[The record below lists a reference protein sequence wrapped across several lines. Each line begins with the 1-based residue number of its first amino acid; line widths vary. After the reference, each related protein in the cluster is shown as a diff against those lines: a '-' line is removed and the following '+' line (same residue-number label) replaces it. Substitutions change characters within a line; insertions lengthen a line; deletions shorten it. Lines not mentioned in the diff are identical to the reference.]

1 MEGTAKT
8 AKKNWFTLKVRSGS
22 EASIIHQI
30 ELNFKAANIDAL
42 LEEIYSPSVQVKS
55 NNKTREKKL
64 YPGYI
69 FIKMIMNEKT
79 KDAVLSIP
87 QVYSFLASGKD
98 KTGAS
103 IPAPVSDREYE
114 NMIAKVNQISE
125 INIQGETFVIGDMV
139 KIKSG
144 SFNEFKGTVLAV
156 DNEKKLLKLS
166 ILVFQRETLV
176 TVAFD
181 DAEKI
186 N

>member
-1 MEGTAKT
+1 MEEGTKL

-30 ELNFKAANIDAL
+30 ELNFKAAGIEDC
-42 LEEIYSPSVQVKS
+42 LEEIYSPSVQIKS
-55 NNKTREKKL
+55 GNKTREKKL

-69 FIKMIMNEKT
+69 FIKMVMSEKT

-87 QVYSFLASGKD
+87 QVYSFLSSGKD
-98 KTGAS
+98 KAGVG
-103 IPAPVSDREYE
+103 IPAPVSEREYE
-114 NMIAKVNQISE
+114 NMIAKVNKISE
-125 INIQGETFVIGDMV
+125 ANVQGETFVIGDV
-139 KIKSG
+139 VRIKSG
-144 SFNEFKGTVLAV
+144 SFNEFKGTVIAV

-166 ILVFQRETLV
+166 ILVFQRETHV

>member
-1 MEGTAKT
+1 MEEGVKS
-8 AKKNWFTLKVRSGS
+8 AKKDWFTLKVRSGS

-30 ELNFKAANIDAL
+30 ELNFKAANIETCLD
-42 LEEIYSPSVQVKS
+42 EVYSPSVQVKAGT
-55 NNKTREKKL
+55 KTREKKL

-69 FIKMIMNEKT
+69 FIKMVMSEKT

-87 QVYSFLASGKD
+87 QVYSFLSSGKN
-98 KTGAS
+98 KLGVS
-103 IPAPVSDREYE
+103 VPAPVSEREYE
-114 NMIAKVNQISE
+114 NMIAKVNKISE
-125 INIQGETFVIGDMV
+125 TNVQGETFTAGDMV

-176 TVAFD
+176 TVSFD